1 MNQKHA
7 GSAGYQ
13 GRGSWSAVSRG
24 LGPWWF
30 PHAWATSNATCTYL
44 IMDSLFYCDATI
56 PTPPTKHVMDD
67 IDSFYPFA
75 ICNL

>member
-1 MNQKHA
+1 MP
-7 GSAGYQ
+7 
-13 GRGSWSAVSRG
+13 GRRVIKGVARG
-24 LGPWWF
+24 PPCREALALGGFHF